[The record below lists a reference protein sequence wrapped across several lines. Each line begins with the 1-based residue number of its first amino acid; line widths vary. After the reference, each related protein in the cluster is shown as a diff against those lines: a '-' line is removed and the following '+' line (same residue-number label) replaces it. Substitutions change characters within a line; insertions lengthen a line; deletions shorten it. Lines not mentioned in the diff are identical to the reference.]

1 MSARST
7 ALRAAMCA
15 ALLGGLAILNAA
27 TALAEP
33 DTGAPADSDALSAAL
48 SMGYTPA
55 DCTPQPLTSGTLAIF
70 SCGQNS
76 DTNGP
81 VQATYTLFDNA
92 STLSAAFNARMKND
106 VLTPCGD
113 SGETPTVWRTGSSGV
128 TAGQVACGTRQNAAE
143 IIWTT
148 TSKNIMSDIRGSN
161 TDINALYQ
169 WWRING

>member
-1 MSARST
+1 MPTLAT
-7 ALRAAMCA
+7 ALRTTLCA
-15 ALLGGLAILNAA
+15 ALLGGLATLNAA
-27 TALAEP
+27 TAPADP
-33 DTGAPADSDALSAAL
+33 DTSTPADSDTLGAAL
-48 SMGYTPA
+48 STGYSPA
-55 DCTPQPLTSGTLAIF
+55 DCTPQPPASGWLAIL

-76 DTNGP
+76 DPAGP
-81 VQATYTLFDNA
+81 TQATYVLFDNA
-92 STLSAAFNARMKND
+92 SNLSAAFNARMKND

-113 SGETPTVWRTGSSGV
+113 SGETPTVWRIGSAGV